1 MLVFDCA
8 MMLLAEAASEDYS
21 LARESLRGRLS
32 HRGTTTSRAC
42 PQLGPDSP

>member
-21 LARESLRGRLS
+21 LARGSPRGPLS
-32 HRGTTTSRAC
+32 RRGTTTSRAC
-42 PQLGPDSP
+42 LQLGPDSP